1 MWRSDVSIE
10 DVIDR
15 IVGGGTPVRNV
26 EEFWNGEISWAS
38 VKDISDNS
46 YYLSS
51 TLETITREGLAS
63 SASNLI
69 PPNTAIV
76 CTRMSVGSSAL
87 TSRHVAI
94 NQDLKAVF
102 GNKDE
107 IKAEYLVWQLK
118 HHQEE
123 LDRKAIGSTVKG
135 ISVADLKKLRLY
147 RPRIHD
153 QEKIVNI
160 LGATDSTIEK
170 TQALIAKYENIK
182 QGMMQDLFTRGV
194 DENGQLRPSYED
206 APHLYQETD
215 LGWIPKDWKFSSLD
229 GVAPLVTSGSRDW
242 ARFYA
247 DFGDVFVRIGNLTR
261 EHVNFRMQNLQHV
274 ALGDNKE
281 GTRTKLLEN
290 DILISITADLGIIGI
305 VPDWN
310 FDAYINQ
317 HIALVR
323 ADSSLVEPRY
333 LAHYLASSLGRKQFE
348 MLNESGAKAG
358 LNLPTIRSL
367 KCYLPDGDEQKSI
380 YQALDSADT
389 NVAKARNDLEK
400 LKSIKLGLMQDL
412 LTGKVRVAED
422 MDECKEAVA

>member
-1 MWRSDVSIE
+1 MWRDQRIDELADIVS
-10 DVIDR
+10 
-15 IVGGGTPVRNV
+15 GGTPSR
-26 EEFWNGEISWAS
+26 EIAEYWGG
-38 VKDISDNS
+38 DIAWVTPSDITKCQGN
-46 YYLSS
+46 YLS
-51 TLETITREGLAS
+51 ITEEKITQLGLRNS
-63 SASNLI
+63 SAKMLPKGTVLFTSRATIGESRLA
-69 PPNTAIV
+69 TKEV
-76 CTRMSVGSSAL
+76 CTNQGFKSLISNPGTDSRFLYYSVLLNVSKFK
-87 TSRHVAI
+87 R
-94 NQDLKAVF
+94 
-102 GNKDE
+102 
-107 IKAEYLVWQLK
+107 Y
-118 HHQEE
+118 
-123 LDRKAIGSTVKG
+123 AIGSTFPEINKKDMARVK
-135 ISVADLKKLRLY
+135 ISIPVA
-147 RPRIHD
+147 PEE
-153 QEKIVNI
+153 QQKISDVI
-160 LGATDSTIEK
+160 ESADKAIEK
-170 TQALIAKYENIK
+170 TKALIAKYENIK

-206 APHLYQETD
+206 APHLYQETE

-348 MLNESGAKAG
+348 MLNDSGAKAG

-422 MDECKEAVA
+422 MDERKEAVA